1 MANKFNKFLGD
12 VLTGFLAPKGNLAD
26 FQHASRLFVDDTFR
40 LAPKNKFLYYVVFNI
55 NADALTNVSFQDR
68 HRLELNYLVKT
79 AELPKYTL
87 KTETLNQYN
96 RKTNIYT
103 SITYD
108 PITISLHD
116 DNNGISNMLWAL
128 YYGYYF
134 NDRHNSA
141 EPYSD
146 IKPMA
151 YMNTAYN
158 DKSYSP
164 FRYGLDT
171 ENEMGVT
178 GVVSPFFD
186 SIQLFTLSRQRFFS
200 YLLCNPKIT
209 KWDHDALDYAES
221 AGIVENKMTL
231 AYDAVIYN
239 SGAVDVDDP
248 TGFAV
253 LHYDNTPSPIASEE
267 VLQNGMDGIFGDLFS
282 LNSFASPLSY
292 LNNIRG
298 GGIGKWTINPDNYG
312 NQMPYGYG
320 TPDFYGST
328 AYSPYAVGGLQNYN
342 FGGRPTLTGALI
354 GAGVGLAANFAGN
367 ILKGFNSKAG
377 ADEKSAALAEKYN
390 GVASPGNGSAGAARA
405 EQVKTLA
412 NNTATA
418 EAKLVETQNK
428 LAETQKAEKEAT
440 DKFNDSTAKVAEQQK
455 TIDTAQGKIDD
466 AEASKAEANSEI
478 DRLNRKQADLD
489 GKLANGEIT
498 LDQYNRQ
505 TQITNQ
511 VKETYQDQAN
521 KADSTISESQK
532 EINQATVLKANYQN
546 SADEAFNNVT
556 EARQEATKLD
566 QQQIQDAKALD
577 AAEQTQ
583 AAGPPPLVDNA
594 GFAAGRDAERS
605 VGTDENTTRTI
616 RDDQGNIISAM
627 PDKPNDAWSPT
638 PGFKEAES
646 TAAMRSY
653 VDENK
658 DQLNANS
665 EVAGERDYFAEQQ
678 QEERAAYQQTQDD
691 AASYDQG
698 GGSYADYSTT
708 PSDPWAD
715 SAYSSS
721 NSADTPYE

>member
-12 VLTGFLAPKGNLAD
+12 MLTGFLAPKGNLAD

-55 NADALTNVSFQDR
+55 SPDALTDVSFQDR
-68 HRLELNYLVKT
+68 HRLELNYLVKN
-79 AELPKYTL
+79 AELPKYSI

-96 RKTNIYT
+96 RKTNVYT
-103 SITYD
+103 NITYD
-108 PITISLHD
+108 PITIALHD
-116 DNNGISNMLWAL
+116 DNNGITNMLWAL

-134 NDRHNSA
+134 NDRNNSSD
-141 EPYSD
+141 PYSD
-146 IKPMA
+146 IKPVA

-158 DKSYSP
+158 AKNYSP

-171 ENEMGVT
+171 DNDGET
-178 GVVSPFFD
+178 GVVSSFFD
-186 SIQLFTLSRQRFFS
+186 SIQIFTLSRQRFFS

-209 KWDHDALDYAES
+209 KWDHDAMDYSEG
-221 AGIVENKMTL
+221 AGVVENKMTL
-231 AYDAVIYN
+231 AYEAVIYN

-253 LHYDNTPSPIASEE
+253 LHYDNTPSPIAGEE
-267 VLQNGMDGIFGDLFS
+267 ILENGMSGIFGDLFS
-282 LNSFASPLSY
+282 MNSFESPGRYLSNLRSGY
-292 LNNIRG
+292 Q
-298 GGIGKWTINPDNYG
+298 NPYANMG
-312 NQMPYGYG
+312 LQQSYGYG
-320 TPDFYGST
+320 TPDFYGNST
-328 AYSPYAVGGLQNYN
+328 YSPYSPYSVGGLQNYS
-342 FGGRPTLTGALI
+342 FGRNTTVKGALI
-354 GAGVGLAANFAGN
+354 GAGIGLAANFAGN

-377 ADEKSAALAEKYN
+377 AEERSAAMADKFN

-418 EAKLVETQNK
+418 EAKLVDTQNK

-440 DKFNDSTAKVAEQQK
+440 DKFNDSTAKVGEQQK
-455 TIDTAQGKIDD
+455 TIDAANGKIDE
-466 AEASKAEANSEI
+466 AEKSKAEANSEI
-478 DRLNRKQADLD
+478 DRLNSKQAELD
-489 GKLANGEIT
+489 TKLANGEIT
-498 LDQYNRQ
+498 LDQYNRT

-556 EARQEATKLD
+556 EAREQATKLD

-577 AAEQTQ
+577 AAEQAQ

-594 GFAAGRDAERS
+594 GFGAGRDAERS
-605 VGTDENTTRTI
+605 VGTDDETTRTI

-638 PGFKEAES
+638 PGFQEAES

-653 VDENK
+653 VDENT

-665 EVAGERDYFAEQQ
+665 DIAGERDYFAEQQ
-678 QEERAAYQQTQDD
+678 QEDRAAYQQTQDD

-721 NSADTPYE
+721 SSDDTPYE